1 MIFKE
6 EVGAPRRDWRSF
18 QAGVPHLQPG
28 LGAVAETICSG
39 AFSMLR
45 GGRTDPT
52 PGQQE
57 GPLPGKTSPHPP
69 ARSSS
74 TSKELFNA
82 GKTPIFFSLFF
93 YFFKCANAQKGVR
106 GGRGTTP
113 SQTAAA
119 AGAAGSRTGRV
130 DAKFWYFWGG
140 KLLLA
145 ACTPRFLCRFSPE
158 TGEGQS
164 SLCLRSD
171 LDERWWS

>member
-6 EVGAPRRDWRSF
+6 EVGAPRRDRRSF

-39 AFSMLR
+39 VFSMLR

-93 YFFKCANAQKGVR
+93 FFFKCANAQKGVR
-106 GGRGTTP
+106 EGRGAEGPLHP
-113 SQTAAA
+113 SQQQQQGLQAAA
-119 AGAAGSRTGRV
+119 LAGWMLNFGIFGVENS
-130 DAKFWYFWGG
+130 F
-140 KLLLA
+140 
-145 ACTPRFLCRFSPE
+145 
-158 TGEGQS
+158 
-164 SLCLRSD
+164 
-171 LDERWWS
+171 